1 LAGAALGLTA
11 EWVGFGWGDPR
22 HWIPD
27 LAVGWTFIGCGL
39 VAWARRPESRSG
51 PLMAATGFTWFLENF
66 AGVGVA
72 AVAWAATHLVYLYR
86 GPLVQLVLAYPSG
99 RPGSRLVR
107 GAVAVGYAAAV
118 ITPVWRS
125 AGAAIVLAGLLL
137 AVSARGYVGAV
148 GPTRRARLIALQATA
163 GLSLVLAGT
172 AAARLLLPP
181 GNVSGLSL
189 LVYEVALCVLAGGL
203 LASLLVAPWQRAAVA
218 DLVVELGEVRSDTV
232 HGELSRALGDPSLEL
247 GSWLPDRALFVDAES
262 RVLALPAPG
271 SGRSVTVVERE
282 GQPVA
287 VLVHDPAVLE
297 DPGLL
302 EAVASAAQ
310 LAASNARLRAEVQAR
325 VVELEVSRR
334 RILAARDEERRR
346 LEHRLREGAERRL
359 GELAD
364 TLRRGR
370 RFASGERTRDQMAR
384 AEDQLA
390 RTLEEVRRL
399 AHGLHPRV
407 LSEHGLAGALE
418 VLAKD
423 LSLPVQVEVRGDQVP
438 ERVAVAA
445 YFVCAEALTN
455 VAKHAA
461 AAHVAVAVTSSGGW
475 VRVEIADDGVGG
487 ADPGRGSGLRGLADR
502 VETFGGTLRVES
514 TPGHG
519 ELTLG
524 VSADLRPGLV
534 RALEGVALV
543 HGRHR
548 REVEVAFTVG

>member
-1 LAGAALGLTA
+1 MRQRGLVLVAGVAVGLTA
-11 EWVGFGWGDPR
+11 EWVGFGWDDPR

-27 LAVGWTFIGCGL
+27 LAVGWSLIGCGL
-39 VAWARRPESRSG
+39 VASRRRPESRTG
-51 PLMAATGFTWFLENF
+51 PLMAATGFTWFLGISN
-66 AGVGVA
+66 VGMA
-72 AVAWAATHLVYLYR
+72 ALAWVTAHLMYLHR

-118 ITPVWRS
+118 ITPVWQS
-125 AGAAIVLAGLLL
+125 EVATILLAGLLL
-137 AVSARGYVGAV
+137 AVCAREYVRAV
-148 GPTRRARLIALQATA
+148 GGARRARLIALQAAA

-181 GNVSGLSL
+181 EEASGAL
-189 LVYEVALCVLAGGL
+189 LVLNEVALCVLAGGL
-203 LASLLVAPWQRAAVA
+203 LAGLLVAPWQRAAVA

-232 HGELSRALGDPSLEL
+232 RGELSRALGDPSLEI
-247 GSWLPDRALFVDAES
+247 GYWLPDRALFVDAEG
-262 RVLALPAPG
+262 RVLALPTPG
-271 SGRSVTVVERE
+271 SGRSVTTVERE

-287 VLVHDPAVLE
+287 ILVHDPAVLE

-310 LAASNARLRAEVQAR
+310 LAAANARLRAEVQAR
-325 VVELEVSRR
+325 VVELEMSRR

-370 RFASGERTRDQMAR
+370 RFASGERTRDQMAH

-390 RTLEEVRRL
+390 RTLEELRRL
-399 AHGLHPRV
+399 AHGLHPHV
-407 LSEHGLAGALE
+407 LSEHGLAGALA

-423 LSLPVQVEVRGDQVP
+423 LSLPVDIKISDDQLP
-438 ERVAVAA
+438 ERVAVAV

-461 AAHVAVAVTSSGGW
+461 AAHIAVAVTSSDGR
-475 VRVEIADDGVGG
+475 VRVEIADDGIGG
-487 ADPGRGSGLRGLADR
+487 ADPAHGSGLRGLADW
-502 VETFGGTLRVES
+502 VETFVGTLLVES
-514 TPGHG
+514 TSGHG
-519 ELTLG
+519 TRLAAEIPLG
-524 VSADLRPGLV
+524 GEAQ
-534 RALEGVALV
+534 
-543 HGRHR
+543 
-548 REVEVAFTVG
+548 

>member
-1 LAGAALGLTA
+1 VRRLGLVGLAGAALGLAA

-22 HWIPD
+22 HWVPD
-27 LAVGWTFIGCGL
+27 LTVGWTFIGCGL
-39 VAWARRPESRSG
+39 VASRRRPESHTG
-51 PLMAATGFTWFLENF
+51 PLMAATGLTWFLGNF
-66 AGVGVA
+66 ASVGVA
-72 AVAWAATHLVYLYR
+72 AVAWAAAHLVYLHR

-107 GAVAVGYAAAV
+107 GAVAVGYAVAV
-118 ITPVWRS
+118 VTPIWRS
-125 AGAAIVLAGLLL
+125 AGATILLAGLLL
-137 AVSARGYVGAV
+137 AVCAREYVRAV
-148 GPTRRARLIALQATA
+148 GGARRARLIALQAAA

-181 GNVSGLSL
+181 EEASGAL
-189 LVYEVALCVLAGGL
+189 LVLNEVALCVLAGGL
-203 LASLLVAPWQRAAVA
+203 LAGLLVAPWQRAAVA

-232 HGELSRALGDPSLEL
+232 RGELSRALGDPSLEI
-247 GSWLPDRALFVDAES
+247 GYWLPDRALFVDAEG
-262 RVLALPAPG
+262 RVLALPTPG
-271 SGRSVTVVERE
+271 SGRSVTTVERE

-287 VLVHDPAVLE
+287 ILVHDPAVLE

-310 LAASNARLRAEVQAR
+310 LAAANARLRAEVQAR
-325 VVELEVSRR
+325 VVELEMSRR

-370 RFASGERTRDQMAR
+370 RFASGERTRDQMAH

-390 RTLEEVRRL
+390 RTLEELRRL
-399 AHGLHPRV
+399 AHGLHPHV
-407 LSEHGLAGALE
+407 LSEHGLAGALA

-423 LSLPVQVEVRGDQVP
+423 LSLPVDIKISDDQLP
-438 ERVAVAA
+438 ERVAVAV

-461 AAHVAVAVTSSGGW
+461 AAHIAVAVTSSDGR
-475 VRVEIADDGVGG
+475 VRVEIADDGIGG
-487 ADPGRGSGLRGLADR
+487 ADPAHGSGLRGLADR
-502 VETFGGTLRVES
+502 VETFGGTLLVES
-514 TPGHG
+514 TSGHG
-519 ELTLG
+519 TRLAAEIPLG
-524 VSADLRPGLV
+524 GEAQ
-534 RALEGVALV
+534 
-543 HGRHR
+543 
-548 REVEVAFTVG
+548 

>member
-1 LAGAALGLTA
+1 MVRRLGLVGMAGAALGLTA

-22 HWIPD
+22 HWVPD

-51 PLMAATGFTWFLENF
+51 PLMAATGFTWFLWNF
-66 AGVGVA
+66 GDVGMAAPAWVA
-72 AVAWAATHLVYLYR
+72 AHMVYLHR
-86 GPLVQLVLAYPSG
+86 GPLVQLVLTYPSG
-99 RPGSRLVR
+99 RPSSGLAKA
-107 GAVAVGYAAAV
+107 AVAVGYAAAV
-118 ITPVWRS
+118 ITPVWDS
-125 AGAAIVLAGLLL
+125 QVATIVLAGLLV
-137 AVSARGYVGAV
+137 AVSARGYVEAV
-148 GPTRRARLIALQATA
+148 GRTRRARLIALQATA
-163 GLSLVLAGT
+163 GLSLVLAGI

-189 LVYEVALCVLAGGL
+189 VVYEVSLCMLAGGL
-203 LASLLVAPWQRAAVA
+203 LAGLLVAPWQRAAIA
-218 DLVVELGEVRSDTV
+218 DLVVELGEAHSGTLR
-232 HGELSRALGDPSLEL
+232 GQLSRALGDPSLEL
-247 GSWLPDRALFVDAES
+247 GYWLPDRTVFIDAES
-262 RVLALPAPG
+262 RTLSLPPPG
-271 SGRSVTVVERE
+271 SGRSVTVVEGQ

-287 VLVHDPAVLE
+287 ALVHDPAVLE

-325 VVELEVSRR
+325 VVELAASRR
-334 RILAARDEERRR
+334 RILAARDEERQRLERR
-346 LEHRLREGAERRL
+346 LHEGAERRL

-370 RFASGERTRDQMAR
+370 RSASGKRTRDQIAR
-384 AEDQLA
+384 AEEQLG
-390 RTLEEVRRL
+390 RTLEELRRL

-407 LSEHGLAGALE
+407 LSEHGLEGALE
-418 VLAKD
+418 ALAKD

-438 ERVAVAA
+438 ERVAVAT

-461 AAHVAVAVTSSGGW
+461 AAHVAVAVTSSEGR

-502 VETFGGTLRVES
+502 VETFGGTLQVES
-514 TPGHG
+514 TAGHG
-519 ELTLG
+519 TRLAAEIPLG
-524 VSADLRPGLV
+524 GQAR
-534 RALEGVALV
+534 
-543 HGRHR
+543 
-548 REVEVAFTVG
+548 

>member
-1 LAGAALGLTA
+1 LLAGVAVGLTA
-11 EWVGFGWGDPR
+11 EWVGFGWDDPR

-27 LAVGWTFIGCGL
+27 LAVGWSLIGCGL
-39 VAWARRPESRSG
+39 VASRRRPESRTG
-51 PLMAATGFTWFLENF
+51 PLMAATGFIWFLGNF
-66 AGVGVA
+66 ASVGVA
-72 AVAWAATHLVYLYR
+72 AVAWAAAHLVYLHR

-107 GAVAVGYAAAV
+107 GAVAVGYAAAI
-118 ITPVWRS
+118 ITPIWRS
-125 AGAAIVLAGLLL
+125 EAATILLAGLLL
-137 AVSARGYVGAV
+137 AVCAREYGQAV
-148 GPTRRARLIALQATA
+148 GRARRARLIALQAAA
-163 GLSLVLAGT
+163 GLSLMLAGI

-181 GNVSGLSL
+181 EEVSGLTL
-189 LVYEVALCVLAGGL
+189 LLYEVALCVLAGGL
-203 LASLLVAPWQRAAVA
+203 LAGLLVAPWQQTAVA
-218 DLVVELGEVRSDTV
+218 DLVVELGEVRSGTLR
-232 HGELSRALGDPSLEL
+232 GELSRALGDPSLEI
-247 GSWLPDRALFVDAES
+247 GYWLPDRAVFVDPEG
-262 RVLALPAPG
+262 RVLALPDAG
-271 SGRSVTVVERE
+271 SGRSVTTVERE

-287 VLVHDPAVLE
+287 ALVHDPAVLE

-334 RILAARDEERRR
+334 RILMARDEERRR

-370 RFASGERTRDQMAR
+370 RFASGARTRDQMFR

-390 RTLEEVRRL
+390 RTLEELRRL

-407 LSEHGLAGALE
+407 LSEHGLAGALA

-423 LSLPVQVEVRGDQVP
+423 LSLPVEIKISDDQLP
-438 ERVAVAA
+438 ERVAVAV

-461 AAHVAVAVTSSGGW
+461 ATHIAVAVTSSDGR
-475 VRVEIADDGVGG
+475 VRVEIADDGIGG
-487 ADPGRGSGLRGLADR
+487 ADPAHGSGLRGLADR
-502 VETFGGTLRVES
+502 VETFGGTLLVES
-514 TPGHG
+514 TSGHG
-519 ELTLG
+519 TRLAAEIPLG
-524 VSADLRPGLV
+524 GEAQ
-534 RALEGVALV
+534 
-543 HGRHR
+543 
-548 REVEVAFTVG
+548 

>member
-1 LAGAALGLTA
+1 VRRLGLVGLAGAALGLTA
-11 EWVGFGWGDPR
+11 EWVGFGWDDPR

-27 LAVGWTFIGCGL
+27 LTVGWTFIGCGL
-39 VAWARRPESRSG
+39 VASRRRPESHTG
-51 PLMAATGFTWFLENF
+51 PLMAATGFTWFLWNF
-66 AGVGVA
+66 ASVGVA
-72 AVAWAATHLVYLYR
+72 AVAWAATHLVYLHR
-86 GPLVQLVLAYPSG
+86 GPLVQLVLDYPSG

-118 ITPVWRS
+118 ITPIWRS
-125 AGAAIVLAGLLL
+125 EPTTILLAGLLL
-137 AVSARGYVGAV
+137 AVCAREYVRAV
-148 GPTRRARLIALQATA
+148 GGARRARLIALQAGA
-163 GLSLVLAGT
+163 GLSLVLVGT

-181 GNVSGLSL
+181 EEVSGAL
-189 LVYEVALCVLAGGL
+189 LVLNEVALCVLAGGL
-203 LASLLVAPWQRAAVA
+203 LAGLLVAPWQRAAVA

-232 HGELSRALGDPSLEL
+232 RGELSRALGDPSLEI
-247 GSWLPDRALFVDAES
+247 GYWLPDRAVFVDAEG
-262 RVLALPAPG
+262 RVLSLPDAG
-271 SGRSVTVVERE
+271 SGRSGTTVERE

-334 RILAARDEERRR
+334 RVLAARDEERRR
-346 LEHRLREGAERRL
+346 LEDRLREGAERRL

-364 TLRRGR
+364 TLRRCR

-390 RTLEEVRRL
+390 RTLEELRRL

-407 LSEHGLAGALE
+407 LSEHGLAGALA

-423 LSLPVQVEVRGDQVP
+423 LSLLVEIEIADDQLP
-438 ERVAVAA
+438 ERVAVAV

-461 AAHVAVAVTSSGGW
+461 AAHLAVAVTSSEGR
-475 VRVEIADDGVGG
+475 VRVEIADDGIGG
-487 ADPGRGSGLRGLADR
+487 ADPARGSGLRGLADR
-502 VETFGGTLRVES
+502 VETLGGTLQVES
-514 TPGHG
+514 VSGHG
-519 ELTLG
+519 TRLAAEIPLG
-524 VSADLRPGLV
+524 GEAQ
-534 RALEGVALV
+534 
-543 HGRHR
+543 
-548 REVEVAFTVG
+548 

>member
-1 LAGAALGLTA
+1 MRQRGLVLLAGVAVGLTA
-11 EWVGFGWGDPR
+11 EWVGFGWDDPR

-27 LAVGWTFIGCGL
+27 LAVGWSLIGCGL
-39 VAWARRPESRSG
+39 VASRRRPESRTG
-51 PLMAATGFTWFLENF
+51 PLMAATGFTWFLGNF
-66 AGVGVA
+66 ASVGVA
-72 AVAWAATHLVYLYR
+72 SVAWAAAHLVYLHR

-107 GAVAVGYAAAV
+107 GAVAVGYAAAI
-118 ITPVWRS
+118 ITPIWRS
-125 AGAAIVLAGLLL
+125 EAATILLAGLLL
-137 AVSARGYVGAV
+137 AVCAREYVQAV
-148 GPTRRARLIALQATA
+148 GRARRARLIALQAAA
-163 GLSLVLAGT
+163 GLSLVLAGI

-181 GNVSGLSL
+181 EEVSGLTL
-189 LVYEVALCVLAGGL
+189 LLYEVALCVLAGGL
-203 LASLLVAPWQRAAVA
+203 LAGLLVAPWQQTAVA
-218 DLVVELGEVRSDTV
+218 DLVVELGEVRSDTLR
-232 HGELSRALGDPSLEL
+232 GELSRALGDPSLEI
-247 GSWLPDRALFVDAES
+247 GYWLPDRAVFVDAEG
-262 RVLALPAPG
+262 RVLALPDAG
-271 SGRSVTVVERE
+271 SGRSVTTVERE

-287 VLVHDPAVLE
+287 ALVHDPAVLE

-334 RILAARDEERRR
+334 RILMARDEERRR

-370 RFASGERTRDQMAR
+370 RFASGERTRDQMAH

-390 RTLEEVRRL
+390 RTLEELRRL

-407 LSEHGLAGALE
+407 LSEHGLAGALA

-423 LSLPVQVEVRGDQVP
+423 LSLPVEIKISDDQLP
-438 ERVAVAA
+438 ERVAVAV

-461 AAHVAVAVTSSGGW
+461 AAHIAVAVTSSDGR
-475 VRVEIADDGVGG
+475 VRVEIADDGIGG
-487 ADPGRGSGLRGLADR
+487 ADPAHGSGLRGLADR
-502 VETFGGTLRVES
+502 VETFGGTLLVES
-514 TPGHG
+514 TSGHG
-519 ELTLG
+519 TRLAAEIPLG
-524 VSADLRPGLV
+524 GEAQ
-534 RALEGVALV
+534 
-543 HGRHR
+543 
-548 REVEVAFTVG
+548 